1 MNDMQYAEHC
11 LQLLADYATDF
22 VKRTES
28 LESGDHLQELA
39 GAFQVLVE
47 AGPDIYIDGPN
58 LISRLF
64 TSYPDFAPDFPRELL
79 WFLGGEC
86 LHFMPDDEIE
96 VFQQLEELRTQAATR
111 GEIIDFEAAR
121 AKLLKTQ

>member
-1 MNDMQYAEHC
+1 MNDQQYAQHC
-11 LQLLADYATDF
+11 LQLLADYSTDL
-22 VKRTES
+22 VKRTDS
-28 LESGDHLQELA
+28 LETDDHLRELA
-39 GAFQVLVE
+39 GAFQALVGS
-47 AGPDIYIDGPN
+47 GPDIYIDGPS

-96 VFQQLEELRTQAATR
+96 VFQRLEELRTQAASR